1 MITWTV
7 RVVGV
12 VAAVVS
18 LMALI
23 GLALPVGH
31 QASRSADIPAS
42 PAEVFALIRDVERYP
57 QWRSG
62 VTDVAVVDR
71 TTELPRFR
79 ETGDFGPIVFRME
92 QADPPTFLRTR
103 IDDPDQPFGGTWTYV
118 LVPAAG
124 GTRLTITEDGE
135 VYNPLFRFLSRFV
148 FSQTATIETYLDDV
162 RTRLSSPQ

>member
-1 MITWTV
+1 MIKWIV
-7 RVVGV
+7 RIVGA
-12 VAAVVS
+12 AAVALA

-31 QASRSADIPAS
+31 QASRSAEIPAP
-42 PAEVFALIRDVERYP
+42 PADVFALIRDVERYP

-62 VTDVAVVDR
+62 VTDVSVLDN
-71 TTELPRFR
+71 TTGLPRFR
-79 ETGDFGPIVFRME
+79 EAGEFGPIIFRME
-92 QADPPTFLRTR
+92 QADAPTFMRTR

-118 LVPAAG
+118 LVPAAS
-124 GTRLTITEDGE
+124 GTLLTITEDGE

-148 FSQTATIETYLDDV
+148 FSQSATITTYLDDV